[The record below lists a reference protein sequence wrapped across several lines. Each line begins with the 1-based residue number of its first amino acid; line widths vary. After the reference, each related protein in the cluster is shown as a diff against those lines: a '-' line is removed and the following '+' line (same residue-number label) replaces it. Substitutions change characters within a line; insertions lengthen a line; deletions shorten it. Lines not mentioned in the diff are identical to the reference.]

1 MSRPETACLG
11 LSPQWKMT
19 SVMWRRW
26 TRWLGRSL
34 PVLAGVYLSGCSLG
48 ETALPE
54 PVDVSHA
61 QDVSP
66 RSVRNPGFLPWA
78 EEQRALII
86 VDKTSRHLVLYRH
99 GEPVKSY
106 PVVLG
111 RHPGRKRFEG
121 DRRTP
126 SGIYQ
131 ITDKRPH
138 SRYDRFLA
146 LDYPNERDLAAYRA
160 ALSQDPAPVLG
171 RHIGP
176 GGLIGIHGSDSE
188 VLNRTG
194 VNWTFGCVSLMNR
207 DVEELYA
214 EVSEGTPVLIRDEQQ
229 P

>member
-1 MSRPETACLG
+1 ML
-11 LSPQWKMT
+11 
-19 SVMWRRW
+19 SVMRRMW
-26 TRWLGRSL
+26 TTWIGRSL
-34 PVLAGVYLSGCSLG
+34 PVVAGWYLSGCSLG
-48 ETALPE
+48 GTALPE
-54 PVDVSHA
+54 PVDVSPA
-61 QDVSP
+61 QDAPP
-66 RSVRNPGFLPWA
+66 RSVRTPGFLPWA

-99 GEPVKSY
+99 GELVKSY

-111 RHPGRKRFEG
+111 RRAGRKRFEG

-138 SRYDRFLA
+138 AKYDRFLA

-160 ALSQDPAPVLG
+160 ALSQNPAPVLG

-188 VLNRTG
+188 VLNEAG
-194 VNWTFGCVSLMNR
+194 VNWTLGCVSLMNR
-207 DVEELYA
+207 DVEELYDA
-214 EVSEGTPVLIRDEQQ
+214 VGEGTPVLIRDEQQ